1 MNLRFTILAAGLM
14 CSGVGLAQTSVPC
27 GRATNIYTILRPSQN
42 QVYAD
47 QASKSIIFIHRQD
60 VSQSGEPAT
69 NSGVLLYS
77 VSDNFGSSFTQNV
90 SRLNPAYT
98 RAARYPQIAL
108 YNGNDGVSF
117 NNTSTIWSAPTLKPG
132 NAGWDG
138 HVGGALASVT
148 NNPNS
153 TENYGFQNQNSGL
166 PGGLSQRPG
175 TTEYF
180 MVETPLKNDTLQ
192 ADSIYVYKGIF
203 DPSATDIAWS
213 RTHVLTANTNKTYD
227 GVGRQMQP
235 NLAFSPDGQTAWIG
249 ALGDLVGGNDSV
261 YSPILYKS
269 TDGGQ
274 TWGAAV
280 EVQLTSL
287 PIIMDSLQSLLYLTQ
302 NGDTAYVSAPTATF
316 DFDITVDNGGNP
328 HFFCTVGAGEVRSL
342 QGVAQGNG
350 KVYSVYPFYTPMMID
365 ITSLD
370 GGNTWTAEYISPLLT
385 FRTDIPVNVS
395 IDAYPQTSRNADG
408 SLVFFSWTDTDT
420 LLVGSTI
427 DNTSP
432 NLRVAGLR
440 ISDRFKTCFRRI
452 EGVINDDLV
461 LAPSMSPYVI
471 SDNNNTRHTLPIV
484 SARLISDSDN
494 PVEFHYLGN
503 VARLC
508 NEDFVDPNLGIDY
521 RYSFDG
527 ICYNWQ
533 WDVCEPSSS
542 IENEEEGQLDVNL
555 YPNPV
560 VQTATVD
567 LSSFNGQPV
576 SAQVFNNLGQMVLD
590 LGEVTGSSLILNAQN
605 FNSGIYM
612 LTLRSANKNES
623 VRFLIQQ

>member
-1 MNLRFTILAAGLM
+1 
-14 CSGVGLAQTSVPC
+14 
-27 GRATNIYTILRPSQN
+27 
-42 QVYAD
+42 
-47 QASKSIIFIHRQD
+47 
-60 VSQSGEPAT
+60 
-69 NSGVLLYS
+69 
-77 VSDNFGSSFTQNV
+77 
-90 SRLNPAYT
+90 LNPAYT

-153 TENYGFQNQNSGL
+153 TENYSFQNQNSGL

-235 NLAFSPDGQTAWIG
+235 NMAFSPDGQTAWIG

-274 TWGAAV
+274 SWGAPV

-287 PIIMDSLQSLLYLTQ
+287 PIIMDSLQSILYLTQ

-461 LAPSMSPYVI
+461 LAPSMAPYVI

-508 NEDFVDPNLGIDY
+508 NDDFVDPNLGIDY

-612 LTLRSANKNES
+612 LTLRSAHKNES